1 MENQEEGVCFFVPRV
16 IRRLHKPLPE
26 RSFQMIRS
34 LLSVTVS
41 AFVVCTLS
49 TSADAAQVWVRSTN
63 LGGGLTESF
72 TYGSLAEMASN
83 TGGQSLGVTNT
94 INYQDGIWTDGN
106 SVYKTTRTDLG
117 ANYNNALVKYS
128 SLYNLAANIGGETL
142 LFNGRG
148 MYFNEDVVA
157 RTGDGGGGTNWFF
170 RSNGGDGFENAGNQD
185 GFAANDGFTNMLNNS
200 PFFTSGFAGGLQ
212 NGANKYWGNA
222 GIDNSAACYNS
233 VVVNGVVTAFRTYA
247 RGNDLFNN
255 DPSSTLSSFAYS
267 DSDRF
272 MTIDSSM
279 VPTPGAIALLA
290 IAGVGAKGRRR
301 A

>member
-1 MENQEEGVCFFVPRV
+1 MCFFVPRV

-83 TGGQSLGVTNT
+83 TGAQSLGVTNT
-94 INYQDGIWTDGN
+94 IDYQDGIWTDGN

-272 MTIDSSM
+272 LTIDSSM
-279 VPTPGAIALLA
+279 IPAPGAIALLA
-290 IAGVGAKGRRR
+290 IAGVGVKRRRR

>member
-1 MENQEEGVCFFVPRV
+1 MCFFVPRV

-94 INYQDGIWTDGN
+94 IDYQDGIWTDGN

-157 RTGDGGGGTNWFF
+157 RTGDGGGDTNWFF

-222 GIDNSAACYNS
+222 GINNSAVCYNS

-272 MTIDSSM
+272 LTIDSSM
-279 VPTPGAIALLA
+279 IPAPGAIALLA
-290 IAGVGAKGRRR
+290 IAGVGVKRRRR

>member
-16 IRRLHKPLPE
+16 IRRLHKPRPE

>member
-1 MENQEEGVCFFVPRV
+1 MEIAFLNEWASCGALMC
-16 IRRLHKPLPE
+16 PLPE
-26 RSFQMIRS
+26 RSFPMIRS
-34 LLSVTVS
+34 SFSVAVS
-41 AFVVCTLS
+41 AFVVGSFS

-63 LGGGLTESF
+63 LAGGLTESF
-72 TYGSLAEMASN
+72 VYGSLAQMASN
-83 TGGQSLGVTNT
+83 TGGQSLGTTNT

-106 SVYKTTRTDLG
+106 HVYKTTRTDLN
-117 ANYNNALVKYS
+117 ANYNNAVIKYT
-128 SLYNLAANIGGETL
+128 SLSNLAANIGGETL

-157 RTGDGGGGTNWFF
+157 RTGDGGNGTPWFF
-170 RSNGGDGFENAGNQD
+170 RGNGGDGLENTGSNN
-185 GFAANDGFTNMLNNS
+185 GFAASESLNNLLNNNH
-200 PFFTSGFAGGLQ
+200 FYTSGFATGGAQ

-222 GIDNSAACYNS
+222 GIGNSPVCYNS

-247 RGNDLFNN
+247 RGNDMFNN

>member
-94 INYQDGIWTDGN
+94 IDYQDGIWTDGN

-222 GIDNSAACYNS
+222 GINNSAVCYNS

>member
-1 MENQEEGVCFFVPRV
+1 
-16 IRRLHKPLPE
+16 
-26 RSFQMIRS
+26 MIRS

-41 AFVVCTLS
+41 AFVVGSFS

-72 TYGSLAEMASN
+72 VYGSLAQMASN
-83 TGGQSLGVTNT
+83 TGGQSLGTTNT

-106 SVYKTTRTDLG
+106 HVYKTTRTDFN
-117 ANYNNALVKYS
+117 ANYNNAFIKYT
-128 SLYNLAANIGGETL
+128 SLANLAANIGGETL

-157 RTGDGGGGTNWFF
+157 RTGDGGNGTPWFF
-170 RSNGGDGFENAGNQD
+170 RSNGGDGLENTGSNN
-185 GFAANDGFTNMLNNS
+185 GFAANDSFSNMLNNN
-200 PFFTSGFAGGLQ
+200 PFYTSGFNGGAQ

-222 GIDNSAACYNS
+222 GINNSPVCYNS
-233 VVVNGVVTAFRTYA
+233 VVVGGVVTAFRTYA
-247 RGNDLFNN
+247 RGNDMFNN
-255 DPSSTLSSFAYS
+255 ESSSTLSSFAYS

>member
-1 MENQEEGVCFFVPRV
+1 
-16 IRRLHKPLPE
+16 
-26 RSFQMIRS
+26 MIRS

-41 AFVVCTLS
+41 AFVVGSFS

-63 LGGGLTESF
+63 LGGGVTESF
-72 TYGSLAEMASN
+72 VYGSLAQMASN
-83 TGGQSLGVTNT
+83 TGGQSLGTTST

-106 SVYKTTRTDLG
+106 HVFKTTRTDLING
-117 ANYNNALVKYS
+117 NYNNAFIKYT
-128 SLYNLAANIGGETL
+128 SLSNLAANIGGETL

-157 RTGDGGGGTNWFF
+157 RTGDGGNGTPWFF
-170 RSNGGDGFENAGNQD
+170 RTNGGDGLENTGSNN
-185 GFAANDGFTNMLNNS
+185 GFAANDSFNNLLTNN
-200 PFFTSGFAGGLQ
+200 PFYTSGFTGGAQ

-222 GIDNSAACYNS
+222 GIGNSPVCYNS

-247 RGNDLFNN
+247 RGNDMFNN
-255 DPSSTLSSFAYS
+255 DSSSTLASFAYS

>member
-1 MENQEEGVCFFVPRV
+1 MEIAFLNEWESCGALMC
-16 IRRLHKPLPE
+16 PLPE
-26 RSFQMIRS
+26 RSFPMIRS
-34 LLSVTVS
+34 SFSVAVS
-41 AFVVCTLS
+41 AFVVGSFS

-63 LGGGLTESF
+63 LSGGLTESF
-72 TYGSLAEMASN
+72 VYGSLAQMASN
-83 TGGQSLGVTNT
+83 TGGQSLGTTST

-106 SVYKTTRTDLG
+106 HVFKTTRTDLING
-117 ANYNNALVKYS
+117 NYNNAFIKYT
-128 SLYNLAANIGGETL
+128 SLSNLAANIGGETL

-222 GIDNSAACYNS
+222 GIANSAVCYNS

-247 RGNDLFNN
+247 RGNDMFNN

>member
-1 MENQEEGVCFFVPRV
+1 
-16 IRRLHKPLPE
+16 
-26 RSFQMIRS
+26 MIRS

-41 AFVVCTLS
+41 AFVVGTFS

-63 LGGGLTESF
+63 LASGLTESF
-72 TYGSLAEMASN
+72 VYGSLAQMASN
-83 TGGQSLGVTNT
+83 TGGQSLGTTNT
-94 INYQDGIWTDGN
+94 IYSQDGIWTDGN
-106 SVYKTTRTDLG
+106 HVYKTTRTDFN
-117 ANYNNALVKYS
+117 ANYNNAFIKYT
-128 SLYNLAANIGGETL
+128 SLANLAANIGGETL

-157 RTGDGGGGTNWFF
+157 RTGDGGNGTPWFF
-170 RSNGGDGFENAGNQD
+170 RGNGGDGLENTGNQD
-185 GFAANDGFTNMLNNS
+185 GLAAAGSFAQLRNNDWFYQ
-200 PFFTSGFAGGLQ
+200 SGFNGGLQ

-222 GIDNSAACYNS
+222 GIDNSPVCYNS
-233 VVVNGVVTAFRTYA
+233 VVVSGVVTAFRTYSV
-247 RGNDLFNN
+247 GNDMYNN
-255 DPSSTLSSFAYS
+255 NPNSTLSSFAYS

>member
-1 MENQEEGVCFFVPRV
+1 
-16 IRRLHKPLPE
+16 
-26 RSFQMIRS
+26 MIRS

-41 AFVVCTLS
+41 AFVAGSFS

-72 TYGSLAEMASN
+72 VYGSLAQMASN
-83 TGGQSLGVTNT
+83 TGGQSLGTTST

-106 SVYKTTRTDLG
+106 HVYKTTRTDLG
-117 ANYNNALVKYS
+117 ANYNNAFIKYT
-128 SLYNLAANIGGETL
+128 SLSNLAANIGGETL

-157 RTGDGGGGTNWFF
+157 RTGDGGNGTPWFF
-170 RSNGGDGFENAGNQD
+170 RGNGGDGLENTGSNN
-185 GFAANDGFTNMLNNS
+185 GFAANNNFNDLLNNN
-200 PFFTSGFAGGLQ
+200 PFYTSGFGGGAQ

-222 GIDNSAACYNS
+222 GIANSAVCYNS

-247 RGNDLFNN
+247 RGNDMFNN
-255 DPSSTLSSFAYS
+255 ESSSTLSSFAYS

>member
-1 MENQEEGVCFFVPRV
+1 
-16 IRRLHKPLPE
+16 
-26 RSFQMIRS
+26 MIRS
-34 LLSVTVS
+34 LLSVTFSALVVS
-41 AFVVCTLS
+41 TFS

-63 LGGGLTESF
+63 LGGGFTESF
-72 TYGSLAEMASN
+72 VYGSLSQMASN
-83 TGGQSLGVTNT
+83 SGGQSLGVTNT
-94 INYQDGIWTDGN
+94 IDYQDGIWTDGN

-222 GIDNSAACYNS
+222 GIDNNPVCYNS
-233 VVVNGVVTAFRTYA
+233 VVVNGAVTAFRTYA
-247 RGNDLFNN
+247 RGNDMFNN

-279 VPTPGAIALLA
+279 IPAPGAIALLA
-290 IAGVGAKGRRR
+290 IAGVGVKRRRR

>member
-1 MENQEEGVCFFVPRV
+1 MEIAFLNEWASCGALMC
-16 IRRLHKPLPE
+16 PLPE
-26 RSFQMIRS
+26 RSFPMIRS
-34 LLSVTVS
+34 SFSVAVS
-41 AFVVCTLS
+41 AFVVGSFS

-72 TYGSLAEMASN
+72 VYGSLAQMASN
-83 TGGQSLGVTNT
+83 TGGQSLGTTNT

-106 SVYKTTRTDLG
+106 HVYKTTRTDLN
-117 ANYNNALVKYS
+117 ANYNNAFIKYT
-128 SLYNLAANIGGETL
+128 SLSNLAANIGGETL

-157 RTGDGGGGTNWFF
+157 RTGDGSNGTVGYF
-170 RSNGGDGFENAGNQD
+170 RSNGGDGLEDTGLND
-185 GFAANDGFTNMLNNS
+185 GFAANTGFNNLLNNN
-200 PFFTSGFAGGLQ
+200 PFYTGGFAGGAQ

-222 GIDNSAACYNS
+222 GIDNSPVCYNS
-233 VVVNGVVTAFRTYA
+233 VVVSGVVTAFRTYSV
-247 RGNDLFNN
+247 GNDMYNN
-255 DPSSTLSSFAYS
+255 NPNSTLSSFAYS

-279 VPTPGAIALLA
+279 VPAPGAIALLA

>member
-1 MENQEEGVCFFVPRV
+1 
-16 IRRLHKPLPE
+16 
-26 RSFQMIRS
+26 MIRS
-34 LLSVTVS
+34 FFSVAVS
-41 AFVVCTLS
+41 AFVVGTFS

-72 TYGSLAEMASN
+72 VYGSLAQMASN
-83 TGGQSLGVTNT
+83 TGGQSLGTTST

-106 SVYKTTRTDLG
+106 HVYKTTRTDLG
-117 ANYNNALVKYS
+117 ANYNNAFIKYT
-128 SLYNLAANIGGETL
+128 SLSNLAANIGGETL

-157 RTGDGGGGTNWFF
+157 RTGDGGNGTPWFF
-170 RSNGGDGFENAGNQD
+170 RGNGGDGLENTGSNN
-185 GFAANDGFTNMLNNS
+185 GFAANNNFNDLLNND
-200 PFFTSGFAGGLQ
+200 PFYTSGFGGGAQ

-222 GIDNSAACYNS
+222 GIDNSPVCYNS

-247 RGNDLFNN
+247 RGNDMFNN
-255 DPSSTLSSFAYS
+255 ESSSTLSSFAYS

>member
-117 ANYNNALVKYS
+117 ANFNNAMVKYS

-272 MTIDSSM
+272 LTIDSSM
-279 VPTPGAIALLA
+279 IPAPGAIALLA
-290 IAGVGAKGRRR
+290 IAGVGVKRRRR

>member
-1 MENQEEGVCFFVPRV
+1 MCFFVPRV

-94 INYQDGIWTDGN
+94 INYQDGWTDGN
-106 SVYKTTRTDLG
+106 HVFKTTRTDLING
-117 ANYNNALVKYS
+117 NYNNAFIKYT
-128 SLYNLAANIGGETL
+128 SLSNLAANIGGETL

-272 MTIDSSM
+272 LTIDSSM
-279 VPTPGAIALLA
+279 IPAPGAIALLA
-290 IAGVGAKGRRR
+290 IAGVGVKRRRR

>member
-1 MENQEEGVCFFVPRV
+1 
-16 IRRLHKPLPE
+16 
-26 RSFQMIRS
+26 MIRS

-41 AFVVCTLS
+41 AFVVGSFS

-72 TYGSLAEMASN
+72 VYGSLAQMASN
-83 TGGQSLGVTNT
+83 TGGQSLGTTST

-106 SVYKTTRTDLG
+106 HVYKTTRTDLT
-117 ANYNNALVKYS
+117 ANYNNAFIKYT
-128 SLYNLAANIGGETL
+128 SLSNLAANIGGETL

-185 GFAANDGFTNMLNNS
+185 GFAANNNFNDLLNNN
-200 PFFTSGFAGGLQ
+200 PFYTSGFGGGAQ

-222 GIDNSAACYNS
+222 GIDNSPVCYNS

-247 RGNDLFNN
+247 RGNDMFNN
-255 DPSSTLSSFAYS
+255 ESSSTLSSFAY
-267 DSDRF
+267 
-272 MTIDSSM
+272 
-279 VPTPGAIALLA
+279 
-290 IAGVGAKGRRR
+290 
-301 A
+301 

>member
-1 MENQEEGVCFFVPRV
+1 
-16 IRRLHKPLPE
+16 
-26 RSFQMIRS
+26 MIRS

-41 AFVVCTLS
+41 AFVVGSFS

-72 TYGSLAEMASN
+72 VYGSLALMASN

-94 INYQDGIWTDGN
+94 INDQDGIWTDGN
-106 SVYKTTRTDLG
+106 HVYKTTRTDFG
-117 ANYNNALVKYS
+117 ANYNNAFIKYS

-157 RTGDGGGGTNWFF
+157 RTGNGTNGTPWFF
-170 RSNGGDGFENAGNQD
+170 RSTGGDGFEDTGSNN
-185 GFAANDGFTNMLNNS
+185 GFAASESLNLLLNNNH
-200 PFFTSGFAGGLQ
+200 FYTSGFAGGAQ

-222 GIDNSAACYNS
+222 GIGNSPVCYNS
-233 VVVNGVVTAFRTYA
+233 VVVNGVVVSFRTYSV
-247 RGNDLFNN
+247 GNDMYNN
-255 DPSSTLSSFAYS
+255 NPNSTLSGLWQDPMSGSTFAYS

-279 VPTPGAIALLA
+279 IPTPGAIALLA

>member
-1 MENQEEGVCFFVPRV
+1 MCFFVPRV

-222 GIDNSAACYNS
+222 GINNSPVCYNS

-247 RGNDLFNN
+247 RGNDMFNN

>member
-1 MENQEEGVCFFVPRV
+1 MFHFLTRHSTPSQASF
-16 IRRLHKPLPE
+16 HE
-26 RSFQMIRS
+26 RFFQMIRS
-34 LLSVTVS
+34 LLSVTFS
-41 AFVVCTLS
+41 ALVVAAFS

-63 LGGGLTESF
+63 LGGGFTESF
-72 TYGSLAEMASN
+72 TYGSLTQMASN

-106 SVYKTTRTDLG
+106 HVYKTTRTDLS
-117 ANYNNALVKYS
+117 ANYNNALVKYT

-222 GIDNSAACYNS
+222 GIDNSAVCYNS
-233 VVVNGVVTAFRTYA
+233 VVGTGIVTEFRIYA
-247 RGNDLFNN
+247 RGNDMFNN
-255 DPSSTLSSFAYS
+255 APSSTLSSFAYS

-279 VPTPGAIALLA
+279 IPAPGAIALLA
-290 IAGVGAKGRRR
+290 IAGVGVKRRRR

>member
-1 MENQEEGVCFFVPRV
+1 
-16 IRRLHKPLPE
+16 
-26 RSFQMIRS
+26 MIRS
-34 LLSVTVS
+34 VLSVTVS
-41 AFVVCTLS
+41 AFIVGSFS

-72 TYGSLAEMASN
+72 VYGSLAQMASN
-83 TGGQSLGVTNT
+83 TGGQSLGTTST

-106 SVYKTTRTDLG
+106 HVYKTTRTDFN
-117 ANYNNALVKYS
+117 ANYNNAFVKYT
-128 SLYNLAANIGGETL
+128 SLANLAANIGGETL

-157 RTGDGGGGTNWFF
+157 RTGDGGNGTPWFF
-170 RSNGGDGFENAGNQD
+170 RSNGGDGLQNTGNQD
-185 GFAANDGFTNMLNNS
+185 GLAAAGSFAQLRNNDWFYQ
-200 PFFTSGFAGGLQ
+200 SGFNGGLQ

-222 GIDNSAACYNS
+222 GIDNSPVCYNS
-233 VVVNGVVTAFRTYA
+233 VVVGGVVTAFRTYA
-247 RGNDLFNN
+247 RGNDMFNN
-255 DPSSTLSSFAYS
+255 ESSSTLSSVAYS

>member
-1 MENQEEGVCFFVPRV
+1 MEIAFLNEWESCGALMC
-16 IRRLHKPLPE
+16 PLPE
-26 RSFQMIRS
+26 RSFPMIRS
-34 LLSVTVS
+34 LFSVAVS
-41 AFVVCTLS
+41 AFVVGSFS

-72 TYGSLAEMASN
+72 VYGSLAQMASN
-83 TGGQSLGVTNT
+83 TGGQSLGTTNT
-94 INYQDGIWTDGN
+94 IDYQDGIWTDGN
-106 SVYKTTRTDLG
+106 HVYKTTRTDLN
-117 ANYNNALVKYS
+117 ANYNNAFIKYT
-128 SLYNLAANIGGETL
+128 SLSNLAANIGGETL

-170 RSNGGDGFENAGNQD
+170 RSNGGDGLEDTGNQD
-185 GFAANDGFTNMLNNS
+185 GFAANDGFSNMLSNS

-222 GIDNSAACYNS
+222 GIANSAVCYNS

-247 RGNDLFNN
+247 RGNDMFNN

-279 VPTPGAIALLA
+279 VPAPGAIALLA
-290 IAGVGAKGRRR
+290 FAGVGISRRRR

>member
-1 MENQEEGVCFFVPRV
+1 
-16 IRRLHKPLPE
+16 
-26 RSFQMIRS
+26 MIRS

-41 AFVVCTLS
+41 AFVVGSFS

-72 TYGSLAEMASN
+72 VYGSLAQMASN
-83 TGGQSLGVTNT
+83 TGGQSLGTTST

-106 SVYKTTRTDLG
+106 HVFKTTRTDLN
-117 ANYNNALVKYS
+117 ANYNNAFIKYT
-128 SLYNLAANIGGETL
+128 SLSNLAANIGGETL

-157 RTGDGGGGTNWFF
+157 RTGDGGNGTPWFF
-170 RSNGGDGFENAGNQD
+170 RTNGGDGLENTGSNN
-185 GFAANDGFTNMLNNS
+185 GFAANDSFNNLLNNN
-200 PFFTSGFAGGLQ
+200 PFYTSGFGGGAQ

-222 GIDNSAACYNS
+222 GIDNSPVCYNS

-247 RGNDLFNN
+247 RGNDMFNN
-255 DPSSTLSSFAYS
+255 ESSSTLSSFAYS